1 MSLQS
6 HAVQQKYALLHYLL
20 SAGRDPQMRGHVAGA
35 VRIVDR
41 HPVPGHKY
49 NRDVRELFNF
59 FVQNKL
65 KCEFGGKEWWL
76 GLQNI
81 DLMLE
86 FLQRKSDPG
95 YKYDGRENFIVS
107 GREDQLTTSD
117 LWISFASLSLDVQV
131 RNLTE
136 KTLVNRVITPTK
148 TVPMDYK
155 AITPKFGE
163 PGIPSYR
170 TPPEK
175 RKRVSFSSSES
186 E

>member
-6 HAVQQKYALLHYLL
+6 HIVQQKYALLHYLL

-41 HPVPGHKY
+41 HPIPGRKY
-49 NRDVRELFNF
+49 DRDVRELFQS

-65 KCEFGGKEWWL
+65 NCEFGGKEWWL

-95 YKYDGRENFIVS
+95 HRYAGRENFIVS

-117 LWISFASLSLDVQV
+117 LWISFASPSLDVQV
-131 RNLTE
+131 RRRPPAMHPRCSLLSPPPVSSNFPL
-136 KTLVNRVITPTK
+136 LSSYPL
-148 TVPMDYK
+148 
-155 AITPKFGE
+155 PKF
-163 PGIPSYR
+163 SS
-170 TPPEK
+170 PPEYYLIAFPVTVT
-175 RKRVSFSSSES
+175 RLF
-186 E
+186 

>member
-6 HAVQQKYALLHYLL
+6 RTVQQKYALLHYLL

-49 NRDVRELFNF
+49 NRDVRELFQF

-131 RNLTE
+131 RNLTQ
-136 KTLVNRVITPTK
+136 KTLRVITPTK
-148 TVPMDYK
+148 AVPMDYK

-170 TPPEK
+170 TPQK